1 MGIHVPYLY
10 FSLPSI
16 PHYLPND
23 ISQGFNDINF
33 LCVSGFDT
41 TCRWFPTF
49 LENKEACEKNTSL
62 LSSISFLSALAKVDI
77 KFQNIKMQCFQNSYL
92 AHDLFEERQ
101 TLSLK
106 QQQQQQKAT

>member
-1 MGIHVPYLY
+1 MSCVFQVLIQHA
-10 FSLPSI
+10 
-16 PHYLPND
+16 D
-23 ISQGFNDINF
+23 GF
-33 LCVSGFDT
+33 LL
-41 TCRWFPTF
+41 F
-49 LENKEACEKNTSL
+49 LENKEACEKNMSL

-77 KFQNIKMQCFQNSYL
+77 KFQKIKMQCFQNSCL